1 MAMPLANTFVLDLTR
16 YGPGAYCTMMLAD
29 FGARV
34 LRVEE
39 ALGSGDERARFHRQR
54 ALSERAHPAYA
65 PNRNKESICLNLK
78 HPEGK
83 AVFLR
88 LVERADVLVEGFRP
102 GVMARLGL
110 GPEQLAA
117 RNPRLV
123 YCALTG
129 YGQDGPYVNLVGHD
143 LNYISQG
150 GALGLNGPPDGPP
163 AIPGFQFADFAG
175 GALMAVVGILL
186 ALLARQQSG
195 RGQIVDAAL
204 TEGVLSLIA
213 NQFSYL
219 QIHGSV
225 PPRGQARLSGGV
237 PYYNVY
243 ECADGKYLS
252 IACNE
257 PYFWANL
264 CRLIGRE
271 DFIPDQEAEGPRRA
285 EIFATLRAIFKTK
298 PRDAWFEL
306 LADADVC
313 VGRVLTLEE
322 LPADPQHRARGAFVT
337 VPTPTGGTVT
347 QVGIMPRL
355 SATPGQVRRVAPR
368 PGEQTDAILAELG
381 YTPEQ
386 IAALRRVG
394 AVE

>member
-1 MAMPLANTFVLDLTR
+1 MTMPLAKTFVLDMTR
-16 YGPGAYCTMMLAD
+16 YGPGAYCAMLLAD

-39 ALGSGDERARFHRQR
+39 ALRPGDERAEFHRQR

-83 AVFLR
+83 EVFLQ
-88 LVERADVLVEGFRP
+88 LVERADVLIEGFRP

-110 GPEQLAA
+110 GPDVLAA

-143 LNYISQG
+143 INYISQG

-186 ALLARQQSG
+186 ALLARHESG
-195 RGQIVDAAL
+195 RGQVVDAAL

-219 QIHGSV
+219 QVHGSV
-225 PPRGQARLSGGV
+225 PPRGQARLSGGK

-252 IACNE
+252 IGCNE

-264 CRLIGRE
+264 CRIIGRE
-271 DFIPDQEAEGPRRA
+271 DFIADQEAEGARKA
-285 EIFATLRAIFKTK
+285 EIFAALRAIFKTK
-298 PRDAWFEL
+298 PRDEWFAL
-306 LADADVC
+306 LHAADVC
-313 VGRVLTLEE
+313 VGRVLALEE
-322 LPADPQHRARGAFVT
+322 LPADPQHRARGVFVE
-337 VPTPTGGTVT
+337 VPTPGGGSVT
-347 QVGIMPRL
+347 QVGVVPRL

-368 PGEQTDAILAELG
+368 PGEHTDAVLAELG

-386 IAALRRVG
+386 VAMLRAAG

>member
-1 MAMPLANTFVLDLTR
+1 MPLPLDTIFVLDMTR
-16 YGPGAYCTMMLAD
+16 YGPGAYCTMLLGD

-34 LRVEE
+34 VRVEE
-39 ALGSGDERARFHRQR
+39 ALRPGDERAAFHRQR

-65 PNRNKESICLNLK
+65 LNRNKESICLNLK
-78 HPEGK
+78 HPDGK

-110 GPEQLAA
+110 GADELAA
-117 RNPRLV
+117 RNPRLI

-143 LNYISQG
+143 VNYISQG
-150 GALGLNGPPDGPP
+150 GALGLNGPADRPP

-186 ALLARQQSG
+186 ALIARQGTG
-195 RGQIVDAAL
+195 RGQMVDAAL

-219 QIHGSV
+219 QVHGAL
-225 PPRGQARLSGGV
+225 PPRGQARLSGGT

-252 IACNE
+252 IGCNE

-264 CRLIGRE
+264 CRIIGRE
-271 DFIPDQEAEGPRRA
+271 DFIPDQDAEGARKE
-285 EIFATLRAIFKTK
+285 EIVATLRAIFRTR
-298 PRDAWFEL
+298 PRDEWFAL
-306 LADADVC
+306 LHNADVC
-313 VGRVLTLEE
+313 VGRVLALDE
-322 LPADPQHRARGAFVT
+322 LPADPQHQARGVFVSL
-337 VPTPTGGTVT
+337 PTPDGGTVT
-347 QVGIMPRL
+347 QVGVVPRL
-355 SATPGQVRRVAPR
+355 SATPGQARRVAPK
-368 PGEQTDAILAELG
+368 PGEQTEALLAELG
-381 YTPEQ
+381 YGAAD
-386 IAALRRVG
+386 IAALRAAG